1 VLLARAL
8 AQDTPLLMADEPLAG
23 LDPAQAIRT
32 MTLLAELAAEGRGVL
47 TSLHDLGLAA
57 RHCTRLVVMHRGR
70 LVADGAPAEVFGIR
84 CQRLA
89 LPGGGL
95 ALLATGT
102 VTG

>member
-1 VLLARAL
+1 MKRPILIS
-8 AQDTPLLMADEPLAG
+8 G
-23 LDPAQAIRT
+23 LHRAQAIRT

-70 LVADGAPAEVFGIR
+70 LVADGAPAEVLTDDLLAEVFGIR